1 MADDLDNLGQGQAQA
16 IVALVNEPTIRKAA
30 ESCGVGER
38 TLYTWLE
45 QPAFRAAYRKA
56 RREAFAQAMGLA
68 SKYAPLAVGTLATI
82 AGDKSAPHS
91 ARVSASTGLLKF
103 SRESL
108 ELDDVVARV
117 EAVERATRGRG
128 P

>member
-1 MADDLDNLGQGQAQA
+1 MADALDNLAQGQAGA

-30 ESCGVGER
+30 EVCGVGER
-38 TLYTWLE
+38 TLYTWLD
-45 QPAFRAAYRKA
+45 QPAFQAAYRKA
-56 RREAFAQAMGLA
+56 RREAFAQAMGLVH
-68 SKYAPLAVGTLATI
+68 KYAPLAVGTLATI
-82 AGDKSAPHS
+82 ASDKSAPHS

-117 EAVERATRGRG
+117 EQLERATRSAS
-128 P
+128 